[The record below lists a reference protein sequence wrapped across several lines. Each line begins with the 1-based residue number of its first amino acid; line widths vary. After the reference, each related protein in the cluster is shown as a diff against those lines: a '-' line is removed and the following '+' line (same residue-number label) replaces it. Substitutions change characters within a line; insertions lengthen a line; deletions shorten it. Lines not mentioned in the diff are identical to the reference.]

1 MRNRLIIPALALSL
15 CIGAFAGPAV
25 ADDAGDI
32 KSVVSAQLEAFKAGD
47 GTKAYSYAAP
57 NIQKMFPSADVFMG
71 MVQQGYAP
79 VFKSSNATFG
89 KMAVEGSGFRQE
101 VYLTDSN
108 GQSYIASYTLE
119 RQPDGALKI
128 TGCSI
133 RKGDDVAA

>member
-1 MRNRLIIPALALSL
+1 MRNPLPFLALS
-15 CIGAFAGPAV
+15 IGLAFGAWAGPAA
-25 ADDAGDI
+25 ADDASDI
-32 KSVVSAQLEAFKAGD
+32 KAVVSAQLEAFKAGD
-47 GTKAYSYAAP
+47 GTTAYSYAAP
-57 NIQKMFPSADVFMG
+57 NIHRMFPTADVFMT

-89 KMAVEGSGFRQE
+89 KMTVEGSGFRQE
-101 VYLTDSN
+101 VYLTDSA

-119 RQPDGALKI
+119 RQPDGKLQI